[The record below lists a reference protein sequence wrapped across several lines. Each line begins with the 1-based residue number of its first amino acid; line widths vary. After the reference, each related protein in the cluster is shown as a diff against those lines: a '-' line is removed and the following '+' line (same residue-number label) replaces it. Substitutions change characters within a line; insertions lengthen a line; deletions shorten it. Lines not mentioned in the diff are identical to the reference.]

1 MKKLLAFLLCL
12 TMALGLLAGC
22 QPDTPPETT
31 GGTSAS
37 TGGTSTPTGTA
48 APTQEPQTGVEG
60 KIVLLYTSNI
70 RGNLA
75 LYAQVAAAK
84 AKLEGEG
91 ATVYLVDAGNYL
103 QGGAGANSDRGL
115 AVYNLMDAA
124 GYDVAAM
131 GPLEFVYGPATTGLP
146 YHSNLTKYFTQA
158 ELYRGAEELE
168 YRKNAPSAEEAVL
181 DTRPAKAPVSFQV
194 ICTNLLQV
202 ADYGYYAYEPNA
214 VLGDSFKLGFVCVV
228 GPELR
233 DKVQDGFLDGYT
245 LTDVVETPDCDLLV
259 SLGSEMTGDIHIL
272 PDPNGEPVIGAYL
285 IDPETGAFSVLGLDL
300 FGEDEAVAAL
310 AQAAM
315 EAASP
320 VVGTALFDLNGKD
333 SASRNGETNLG
344 DLTADALKWYAENKL
359 EGFAGDVPVVAIQN
373 GGNCD
378 QFLYAGDITETDL
391 LWALPFSPMGVG
403 VLYVTG
409 AELLETLE
417 AATQTA
423 DCPGWAQVAGLTY
436 QVDTAQP
443 YDAGEEYGD
452 FFKAASIHR
461 VTITSVGGEPFDENA
476 TYALVA
482 DNFLMNGNDT
492 YYTLSEIKNAHPELY
507 LNNGNG
513 VKTRDIVAMY
523 IREVLGGTVGE
534 PYAAPQ
540 GRITVQ

>member
-1 MKKLLAFLLCL
+1 MKRFFAWLLCL

-31 GGTSAS
+31 AGAAAPATSAP
-37 TGGTSTPTGTA
+37 TS

-60 KIVLLYTSNI
+60 KIVLLYTANI
-70 RGNLA
+70 RGDLEI
-75 LYAQVAAAK
+75 YAQVAAAK

-115 AVYNLMDAA
+115 AVYELMDAA

-131 GPLEFVYGPATTGLP
+131 GPLEFVYGPATTGMV

-168 YRKNAPSAEEAVL
+168 YQKNSPQAEEPVL
-181 DTRPAKAPVSFQV
+181 DTRPAKEPASFRV
-194 ICTNLLQV
+194 ICSNLLQV
-202 ADYGYYAYEPNA
+202 TDYGYYAYEANA
-214 VLGDSFKLGFVCVV
+214 VLGDAFKLGFVAVAQ
-228 GPELR
+228 PELM
-233 DKVQDGFLDGYT
+233 DSVQDGFLDGYT
-245 LTDVVETPDCDLLV
+245 LTDAVEAPECDLLV
-259 SLGSEMTGDIHIL
+259 SLGSEMTGDLHIL
-272 PDPNGEPVIGAYL
+272 PDPNGETAIGAYL
-285 IDPETGAFSVLGLDL
+285 IDPETGAFSAMGLDL
-300 FGEDEAVAAL
+300 SGEDETVAAL
-310 AQAAM
+310 ARAAM
-315 EAASP
+315 DAASP
-320 VVGTALFDLNGKD
+320 VVGTALFPLNGAD
-333 SASRNGETNLG
+333 SANRNGETNLG
-344 DLTADALKWYAENKL
+344 DLTADALKWYAETQF
-359 EGFAGDVPVVAIQN
+359 EGFAADAPVVAIQN

-378 QFLYAGDITETDL
+378 QFLYPGDITETDL

-417 AATQTA
+417 AATQTE

-436 QVDTAQP
+436 EVDTSAA

-452 FFKAASIHR
+452 FYKASSIHR
-461 VTITSVGGEPFDENA
+461 VTITSVGGEPFDESA

-492 YYTLSEIKNAHPELY
+492 YYTLSAIKEAHPERY

-513 VKTRDIVAMY
+513 IKTRDIVAMY
-523 IREVLGGTVGE
+523 IREALGGTVGE
-534 PYAAPQ
+534 TYAAPQ
-540 GRITVQ
+540 RRVTVK

>member
-1 MKKLLAFLLCL
+1 MKKLLALLLCL
-12 TMALGLLAGC
+12 AMALGLLAGC

-31 GGTSAS
+31 GAAAA
-37 TGGTSTPTGTA
+37 PTGTA

-60 KIVLLYTSNI
+60 KIVLIYTSNI
-70 RGNLA
+70 RGDLA

-181 DTRPAKAPVSFQV
+181 DTRPAKDPASFQV
-194 ICTNLLQV
+194 ICSNLTRGEESS
-202 ADYGYYAYEPNA
+202 GYYDYEPNA
-214 VLGDSFKLGFVCVV
+214 VLGDAFKLGFVCVV
-228 GPELR
+228 GPELP
-233 DKVQDGFLDGYT
+233 DTVQDGFLDGYT
-245 LTDVVETPDCDLLV
+245 LTDVVEAPECDLLV
-259 SLGSEMTGDIHIL
+259 SLGSEMTGDLHIL

-285 IDPETGAFSVLGLDL
+285 IDPETGAFSTLGLDL
-300 FGEDEAVAAL
+300 SGEDETVAAL
-310 AQAAM
+310 AQAAI

-320 VVGTALFDLNGKD
+320 VVGTVLFALNGKD
-333 SASRNGETNLG
+333 AASRNGETNLG
-344 DLTADALKWYAENKL
+344 DLTADALKWYAENKF

-378 QFLYAGDITETDL
+378 QFLYAGDVTETDL

-403 VLYVTG
+403 ILYVTG

-436 QVDTAQP
+436 QVDTTQP

-452 FFKAASIHR
+452 FYKAASIHR
-461 VTITSVGGEPFDENA
+461 VTITSVGGDPFDENA

-492 YYTLSEIKNAHPELY
+492 YYTLSAIKEAHPELY

-523 IREVLGGTVGE
+523 IREALGGTVGE
-534 PYAAPQ
+534 PYSAPQ
-540 GRITVQ
+540 GRIAVQ